1 MKGPYKYIRHPQ
13 YLGIIIM
20 TFGLTLLSV
29 DSGPLNP
36 TYPISSN
43 EFFKRSWILYMWI
56 AEVILYII
64 LAKIEDLSLKA
75 KYGENFL
82 NFAKIVPFMF
92 PVLNL
97 YKDRKDKKSKDQL
110 ISKNWKIFN
119 EIWKADKKSVLN
131 LIIFIVIS
139 LNQTFI
145 FLTKLTKLIYNC

>member
-1 MKGPYKYIRHPQ
+1 
-13 YLGIIIM
+13 
-20 TFGLTLLSV
+20 
-29 DSGPLNP
+29 
-36 TYPISSN
+36 
-43 EFFKRSWILYMWI
+43 MWI

-119 EIWKADKKSVLN
+119 EILKSDKKSVLN